1 MDSFELN
8 KIIGAVLFC
17 LLIIMGVNQFGN
29 ILIHEKP
36 IKEAGFKVEVAEE
49 AGKPGAAAKKEEE
62 DPPVATLLAAAD
74 PAAGEKVAAKC
85 NACHT
90 FDKGGAAKIG
100 PNLYGIVGNHKGH
113 MEGFA
118 YSDAIKKTEGNWTY
132 ENLYHFLKKPQ
143 AYAPGTKMSFTG
155 IPNPKQR
162 ADLLAYLHTLSDSP
176 VPYPAAQ

>member
-49 AGKPGAAAKKEEE
+49 AGAAGAAPKKEEQ

-74 PAAGEKVAAKC
+74 PADGETVAAKC
-85 NACHT
+85 HACHT
-90 FDKGGAAKIG
+90 RPEERREGKEGGSQG
-100 PNLYGIVGNHKGH
+100 RSRWWPDV
-113 MEGFA
+113 
-118 YSDAIKKTEGNWTY
+118 
-132 ENLYHFLKKPQ
+132 
-143 AYAPGTKMSFTG
+143 
-155 IPNPKQR
+155 
-162 ADLLAYLHTLSDSP
+162 
-176 VPYPAAQ
+176 

>member
-49 AGKPGAAAKKEEE
+49 AGAAGAATKKEEQ

-74 PAAGEKVAAKC
+74 PAAGEKVPAKC
-85 NACHT
+85 HACHT
-90 FDKGGAAKIG
+90 FDKGGDAKIG
-100 PNLYGIVGNHKGH
+100 TKLQGT
-113 MEGFA
+113 
-118 YSDAIKKTEGNWTY
+118 DANQKD
-132 ENLYHFLKKPQ
+132 P
-143 AYAPGTKMSFTG
+143 
-155 IPNPKQR
+155 
-162 ADLLAYLHTLSDSP
+162 LA
-176 VPYPAAQ
+176 A

>member
-29 ILIHEKP
+29 ILIHPKP
-36 IKEAGFKVEVAEE
+36 VTEPGFKVEVAEE
-49 AGKPGAAAKKEEE
+49 AGKAGPAKKEEQ

-74 PAAGEKVAAKC
+74 PAAGEKVAVKC
-85 NACHT
+85 HACHT
-90 FDKGGAAKIG
+90 LEKGGPAKIG

-118 YSDAIKKTEGNWTY
+118 YSDAIKKTEGDWTY
-132 ENLYHFLKKPQ
+132 ENLYHFLKKPA
-143 AYAPGTKMSFTG
+143 AYAPGTKMSFAG
-155 IPNPKQR
+155 IPSPKQR
-162 ADLLAYLHTLSDSP
+162 ADLLAYLRTLSDSP
-176 VPYPAAQ
+176 VPFPAAQ